1 MSIYYKNYVDAH
13 DKIKGYAIV
22 KKGFHAYI
30 HKHEEPEV
38 YHFVMGTGKLY
49 IDGEIKIVNSP
60 QTVFIKGGQYH
71 AMTAISDE
79 VVLLYEFP
87 RHGPF
92 KSIKYTYLS
101 SHL

>member
-1 MSIYYKNYVDAH
+1 MSIYYKNYVDET

-49 IDGEIKIVNSP
+49 ID
-60 QTVFIKGGQYH
+60 
-71 AMTAISDE
+71 
-79 VVLLYEFP
+79 
-87 RHGPF
+87 
-92 KSIKYTYLS
+92 
-101 SHL
+101 